1 MTAHVVDLPPQP
13 KDNDLVVAPLVILN
27 TKWVTSDN
35 GPEFMVLVQWKGL
48 LPKDTSWEPWAK
60 LKEDYHLENKVLS
73 DGHRD
78 VMNQPTQAHITEIGK
93 LQLDKEGTSTAQ
105 RIKRKTTRPQYLKDF
120 VTNSDPGR

>member
-13 KDNDLVVAPLVILN
+13 KDNDLAVAPLVILN

-35 GPEFMVLVQWKGL
+35 GPELMVLVQWQGL

-93 LQLDKEGTSTAQ
+93 LQLDKEGTSNLRNRQSTSALL
-105 RIKRKTTRPQYLKDF
+105 TR
-120 VTNSDPGR
+120 R

>member
-1 MTAHVVDLPPQP
+1 
-13 KDNDLVVAPLVILN
+13 
-27 TKWVTSDN
+27 
-35 GPEFMVLVQWKGL
+35 MVLVQWQGL

-120 VTNSDPGR
+120 VTNSDPGH